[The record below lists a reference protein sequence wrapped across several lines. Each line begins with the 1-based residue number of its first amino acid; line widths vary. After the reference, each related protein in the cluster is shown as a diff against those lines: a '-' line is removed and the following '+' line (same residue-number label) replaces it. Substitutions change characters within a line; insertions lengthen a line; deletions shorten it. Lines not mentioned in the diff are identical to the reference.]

1 MSGTK
6 GLTSGVGG
14 TEDAVA
20 DPRHLVDD
28 VAAAAEVGQR
38 RDAAAAAVV
47 VEGRVRAARV
57 VDVDVGARRHPEV
70 LDLDE
75 IHRRSRRLRLRSGSI
90 GLVLPGFTEFN
101 GVVCTF
107 LEGLSGF
114 DWV

>member
-1 MSGTK
+1 MGHDPKGRSWVSGTK

-38 RDAAAAAVV
+38 RDAAAVV

-90 GLVLPGFTEFN
+90 GLV
-101 GVVCTF
+101 
-107 LEGLSGF
+107 
-114 DWV
+114 